1 MRGEHDELPLPEIGH
16 TDLAGKVRREKPV
29 NKPGER
35 AQFARLR

>member
-1 MRGEHDELPLPEIGH
+1 MRGKQNQLPFPEIGH

-35 AQFARLR
+35 ANFARLR